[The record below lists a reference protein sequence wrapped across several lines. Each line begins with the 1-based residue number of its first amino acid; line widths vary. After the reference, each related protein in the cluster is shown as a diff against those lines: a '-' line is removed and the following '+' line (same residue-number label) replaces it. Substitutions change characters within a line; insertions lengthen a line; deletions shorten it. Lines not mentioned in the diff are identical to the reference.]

1 MLCPKCKTDQAS
13 RSHRRGPLEHA
24 IAFFGFYPYR
34 CRNCKARFVSL
45 RPDTAA
51 PASANRPG
59 VEREIKATRSAMAV
73 KRKRREFLLYA
84 TAVVLFLAFLYYV
97 TRERTAS
104 FEGSLTP
111 PPAFRSTDPAC

>member
-24 IAFFGFYPYR
+24 IAFVGFYPYR

-45 RPDTAA
+45 RPDAAA

-73 KRKRREFLLYA
+73 KRKRRELFLYV
-84 TAVVLFLAFLYYV
+84 TAAVLFLAFLYYV
-97 TRERTAS
+97 TRERSAS
-104 FEGSLTP
+104 FEGSFAPSSASLSIE
-111 PPAFRSTDPAC
+111 RAC